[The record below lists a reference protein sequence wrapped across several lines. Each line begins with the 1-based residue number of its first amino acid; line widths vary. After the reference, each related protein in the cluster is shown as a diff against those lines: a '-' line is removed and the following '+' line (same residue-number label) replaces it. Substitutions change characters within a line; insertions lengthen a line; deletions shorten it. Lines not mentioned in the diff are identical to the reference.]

1 MNQPR
6 VGLTVLL
13 LGLAL
18 VTSRSA
24 TPAGATTPQESQA
37 MPFTVEGKI
46 HRLEGK
52 KITLSTEEN
61 MLFHV
66 IYDDNTEIR
75 RKDGSAGSGKDLRV
89 GLVIHVEGDLS
100 ESGEIAAHRIAI
112 QGQAA
117 KQP

>member
-1 MNQPR
+1 MIRPC
-6 VGLTVLL
+6 VSLLGVLI
-13 LGLAL
+13 GLAL
-18 VTSRSA
+18 VGSQPASSA
-24 TPAGATTPQESQA
+24 GREVLQESQA

-66 IYDDNTEIR
+66 LYDDKTEIR
-75 RKDGSAGSGKDLRV
+75 RKDGSAGSAKDLRV
-89 GLVIHVEGDLS
+89 GTTIHVEGDLS

-112 QGQAA
+112 QGEPA